1 MRRRYDGGKEIG
13 NTDYINSRYSLGLVW
28 SEWTVLDVTWCFSGY
43 DYLPAF
49 VGIGI
54 LSRYLAYA
62 TAKEQ
67 LLIVLKNRKALLGIF
82 VFAMLGLVL
91 NQMAY
96 LQAIY
101 HTNAGT
107 ATVLQYLCP
116 ILVLAYTCLKN
127 REKPSGIELISI
139 ILAVAGT
146 F

>member
-13 NTDYINSRYSLGLVW
+13 DTDYSNSRYSLGLVW
-28 SEWTVLDVTWCFSGY
+28 SEWTVLDVSWCFSGY

-49 VGIGI
+49 VGVG
-54 LSRYLAYA
+54 LFLVGLAYA

-67 LLIVLKNRKALLGIF
+67 LLVVLKDKNALLGIF
-82 VFAMLGLVL
+82 IFAMLGLVL
-91 NQMAY
+91 NQTAY

-127 REKPSGIELISI
+127 RENHQGLS
-139 ILAVAGT
+139 
-146 F
+146 